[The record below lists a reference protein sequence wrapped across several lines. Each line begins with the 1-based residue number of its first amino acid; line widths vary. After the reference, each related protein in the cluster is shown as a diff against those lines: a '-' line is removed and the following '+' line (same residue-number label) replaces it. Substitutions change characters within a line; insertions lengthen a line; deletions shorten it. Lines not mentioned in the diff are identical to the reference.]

1 MGILSVVKED
11 VEQLVKYGLN
21 DMEIEKSVG
30 IELSSIGYLIK
41 YFRENVVDS
50 DKNINTK
57 VTTNRG

>member
-21 DMEIEKSVG
+21 DREIEKSVG

>member
-11 VEQLVKYGLN
+11 VEQLVKFGFN
-21 DMEIEKSVG
+21 DKEIEKSVG

-50 DKNINTK
+50 EKNINTK
-57 VTTNRG
+57 VNKNRG

>member
-21 DMEIEKSVG
+21 DKEIEKSIG

-41 YFRENVVDS
+41 YFRENIVDS